1 MKQLLTFTL
10 FLIMLGH
17 THRALSQTNTKLK
30 TSAIDSIIANKMK
43 TLGIVGLGAAII
55 IDKKLTWTKGYGY
68 ADEIQKK
75 PFTPNT
81 IMNIA
86 SISKTFTGVCLM
98 RAVEMG
104 QLALDEDINTYLP
117 FKVINPNF
125 PNEKIT
131 LRQLTTHSSSLADR
145 SPFYADSTYFYG
157 GSKPEDLG
165 IFLKNY
171 FVAGGKYYSA
181 ANFLTSEPG
190 TFREYSNI
198 AAGLAGYIVELKTGE
213 KLDTY
218 AQKYIFGPLNMTNS
232 SWSLATT
239 NLKQHT
245 KLYSKTGNKVN
256 VIPLYEGTTYPDGGV
271 RTTVNDLAKFFIA
284 LLNEGAYQGTRI
296 LKTASVK
303 EMLQFQ
309 FTALNKPTN
318 VKLDKLNSGIFWATK
333 MGATRIGHN
342 GSDPGV
348 RTFML
353 TDLNKE
359 IGVILFSNTSL
370 SEEEEL
376 KFFDIY
382 DELYQYGQYLKRTA
396 KPIDPS
402 QQPK

>member
-1 MKQLLTFTL
+1 MKQLFTFTL
-10 FLIMLGH
+10 FLVMLSH
-17 THRALSQTNTKLK
+17 THFALGQTNTKLK
-30 TSAIDSIIANKMK
+30 TNAIDSIIENKMK

-55 IDKKLTWTKGYGY
+55 IDKKLTWSNGYGY

-104 QLALDEDINTYLP
+104 QVSLDEDINTYLP
-117 FKVINPNF
+117 FKVINLNF

-131 LRQLTTHSSSLADR
+131 LRQLATHTSSLVDR

-165 IFLKNY
+165 KFLKDY
-171 FVAGGKYYSA
+171 FVAGGKYYSE
-181 ANFLTSEPG
+181 ANFLASKPG
-190 TFREYSNI
+190 TYRNYSNI
-198 AAGLAGYIVELKTGE
+198 AAGLAGYIVELRTGK
-213 KLDTY
+213 KLGEY
-218 AQKYIFGPLNMTNS
+218 AKKYIFSPLKMDNTG
-232 SWSLATT
+232 WSLADI
-239 NLKQHT
+239 NLNQHT
-245 KLYSKTGNKVN
+245 QLYSKTGNSIN
-256 VIPLYEGTTYPDGGV
+256 PIPLYEGTTYPDGGI
-271 RTTVNDLAKFFIA
+271 RTSVNDLAKFFIS
-284 LLNEGAYQGTRI
+284 LLNDGVYQNTRI
-296 LKTASVK
+296 LKAATVK

-309 FTALNKPTN
+309 FTALKKPEN
-318 VKLDKLNSGIFWATK
+318 VRLDNLNSGIFWATK

-370 SEEEEL
+370 SESEEL

-382 DELYQYGQYLKRTA
+382 DELYQYGQYLKKIA
-396 KPIDPS
+396 KPIYTPH
-402 QQPK
+402 QPK

>member
-1 MKQLLTFTL
+1 
-10 FLIMLGH
+10 
-17 THRALSQTNTKLK
+17 
-30 TSAIDSIIANKMK
+30 MK

-55 IDKKLTWTKGYGY
+55 IDKKITWSKGYGY

-75 PFTPNT
+75 PFTANT

-104 QLALDEDINTYLP
+104 QVSLDEDINTYLP

-131 LRQLTTHSSSLADR
+131 LRQLATHTSSLADR

-157 GSKPEDLG
+157 DSKPEDLG
-165 IFLKNY
+165 KFLKDY
-171 FVAGGKYYSA
+171 FVVGGKYYSE
-181 ANFLTSEPG
+181 ANFLTSKPG
-190 TFREYSNI
+190 TFRAYSNI
-198 AAGLAGYIVELKTGE
+198 AAGLAGYIVELRTGE
-213 KLDTY
+213 KLAEY
-218 AQKYIFGPLNMTNS
+218 AKKYIFGPLKMINS

-239 NLKQHT
+239 NVKQHT
-245 KLYSKTGNKVN
+245 KLYSKTGNNVK

-271 RTTVNDLAKFFIA
+271 RTSVNDLAKFFIS
-284 LLNEGAYQGTRI
+284 LLNDGAYQDARI
-296 LKTASVK
+296 LKAATVK

-309 FTALNKPTN
+309 FTALNKPEN
-318 VKLDKLNSGIFWATK
+318 VRLDNLNSGIFWATK

-370 SEEEEL
+370 SESEEL

-382 DELYQYGQYLKRTA
+382 DELYQYGQYLKRIA
-396 KPIDPS
+396 KPIYPS
-402 QQPK
+402 N